1 MEPMLFLQRDLPL
14 LSQMKSSKT
23 KVFVEQVPY
32 SDKLKELLAEMES
45 FVTENRLTNVVS
57 HVGEVTFPKDFGK
70 EFHAALDG
78 LDKCEQKSFTKELNK
93 AATSFVK
100 EIYMSRAYVANPEE
114 LV

>member
-1 MEPMLFLQRDLPL
+1 
-14 LSQMKSSKT
+14 MKSSKT

-70 EFHAALDG
+70 VMGLFAKDIYEDFVKEFHAALDG